1 MDAMHS
7 EMTDEMFRI
16 FHKIDRNL
24 YSMLVFELGHDPF
37 ESVWVIA
44 LWIWLERI
52 GFNNVVQT
60 ILSLPKSLISGL
72 AGEATVCLKCIRD
85 MLGVLAPAPSEI
97 LLTQR
102 IVGKQLSLRFFLE
115 HRVTASHGIKE
126 VVAEVCVKALTDL
139 MEAAIHRNT
148 EQRFS
153 DQMVMIPPAAQV
165 PRTPSTQMGRPRGEA
180 LQVRPQPRTGT
191 RGETSQARPPS
202 NILPPEERTMFA
214 TFSKGYPVG
223 EWEVMA
229 FFTKLLGNCIEAI
242 HMQAVKPH
250 EQALYARVVFFNPE
264 VIHLILNGQ
273 QKAKFTING
282 KHIWMRRFIPRGT
295 PAPLPQY
302 PSMNPGPYL

>member
-85 MLGVLAPAPSEI
+85 MLGVLAPTPSEI

-153 DQMVMIPPAAQV
+153 DRMVMIPPAAQV

-191 RGETSQARPPS
+191 RDEIGKV
-202 NILPPEERTMFA
+202 
-214 TFSKGYPVG
+214 KG
-223 EWEVMA
+223 
-229 FFTKLLGNCIEAI
+229 
-242 HMQAVKPH
+242 
-250 EQALYARVVFFNPE
+250 
-264 VIHLILNGQ
+264 
-273 QKAKFTING
+273 
-282 KHIWMRRFIPRGT
+282 
-295 PAPLPQY
+295 
-302 PSMNPGPYL
+302 